1 MNENSSRRPAY
12 GQGKRP
18 MIPTPRIF
26 VAAALIPLAACATTS
41 VRTDFAPDVDF
52 DGYQTFALASPDA
65 AAVSGPTGLG
75 NPLMNR
81 RIRNAIAGELRSRG
95 YREVEPEEA
104 TFLVAYHA
112 AVEGKLDVQ
121 TVNNY
126 YGYGW
131 RGGYVNDTD
140 VRPYDEGTLVVDVV
154 DAGSEELVW
163 RGTVTAEVDTDSSAE
178 KRDERL
184 RDALRKLFDE
194 FPPEASVQDQD

>member
-1 MNENSSRRPAY
+1 
-12 GQGKRP
+12 
-18 MIPTPRIF
+18 MISIPRIF
-26 VAAALIPLAACATTS
+26 VAAALIPLAACATLS
-41 VRTDFAPDVDF
+41 VQTDFVPDTNF
-52 DGYQTFALASPDA
+52 AGYRTFALASPDD
-65 AAVSGPTGLG
+65 AAVTGPAGLS
-75 NPLMNR
+75 NPLMDR

-95 YREVEPEEA
+95 YQEVEPGEA

-163 RGTVTAEVDTDSSAE
+163 RGTVKAEVDIDASAE

-184 RDALRKLFDE
+184 RDALQKLFDE
-194 FPPEASVQDQD
+194 FPPEASAQEHD